1 VIYCNFIF
9 CNFIT
14 MRVCNDYNLSI
25 NMSMLQYYTYHSL
38 YRFNLYHCCS
48 ALVSTLSYQYCWRV
62 PFCCRNFLPT
72 SLLYISLLLENV
84 KSHTRLALLENIQ
97 KALLPTGKKQKK
109 TYAHTRLTLLENVY
123 ETAFVTVVKVGWKR
137 KPFA

>member
-1 VIYCNFIF
+1 
-9 CNFIT
+9 
-14 MRVCNDYNLSI
+14 
-25 NMSMLQYYTYHSL
+25 
-38 YRFNLYHCCS
+38 
-48 ALVSTLSYQYCWRV
+48 
-62 PFCCRNFLPT
+62 
-72 SLLYISLLLENV
+72 LYISLLLENV